1 MVFMEK
7 DFGLVKLFELYKG
20 LLTEKQRQIFASFYL
35 YDLSL
40 SEIAEPEGNT
50 RQSVYNAVKQVKNK
64 LLEYES
70 VLKLSQKY
78 QKLGEIAEELKNE
91 SNPQGEKITEILDN

>member
-1 MVFMEK
+1 MEK

-20 LLTEKQRQIFASFYL
+20 LLTERQKQIFSSFYL

-91 SNPQGEKITEILDN
+91 ANPQGEKITEILDN

>member
-1 MVFMEK
+1 MEK

-78 QKLGEIAEELKNE
+78 QKLGEIAEVLKNE